1 MRIVLPYKASIEAV
15 VDLET
20 DVITGF
26 ILHRDTFD
34 SRSAEAPYFAG
45 DWDNPDSPTAD
56 QIRQG
61 HKIVDLAGKPGALAQ
76 CELEVD

>member
-20 DVITGF
+20 GVITKF

-34 SRSAEAPYFAG
+34 AKSAEMPY
-45 DWDNPDSPTAD
+45 DEEWNQPEIPTAD

-61 HKIVDLAGKPGALAQ
+61 HKIIDLASKPGALDQ
-76 CELEVD
+76 CDLEVY

>member
-20 DVITGF
+20 GAITGF

-34 SRSAEAPYFAG
+34 AKSAELPYNVDYEG
-45 DWDNPDSPTAD
+45 PEPMPE

-61 HKIVDLAGKPGALAQ
+61 HKIVDLAGKPGALDQ
-76 CELEVD
+76 CDLEVD

>member
-20 DVITGF
+20 GTITGF
-26 ILHRDTFD
+26 VLHRDTFD
-34 SRSAEAPYFAG
+34 AKSADLPYSVGFDG
-45 DWDNPDSPTAD
+45 PDPTAD

-61 HKIVDLAGKPGALAQ
+61 HKIVDLAGQPGALAK
-76 CELEVD
+76 CKLEVY